1 MHMADTVRG
10 LIVLGLDEKNARYAS
25 YALHAVF
32 RCVLHIPS
40 LSYTSSTAKL
50 MHILVASYPTSE
62 SWIPSTDT
70 SAPIR
75 INKMKDTRW
84 GKNWGSYERIDW
96 CSDMDINQFFE

>member
-1 MHMADTVRG
+1 MADTVRG
-10 LIVLGLDEKNARYAS
+10 LIVLGLDETNARYAS

-32 RCVLHIPS
+32 RCVPLLPS
-40 LSYTSSTAKL
+40 SCYCDIVVSEYLCVVVT
-50 MHILVASYPTSE
+50 SYPTSE

-70 SAPIR
+70 TVPIH
-75 INKMKDTRW
+75 INKMKNTRW